1 MPALEFRRCRC
12 DRRRVRAS
20 RLLVMLM
27 SGWALVACDSGRPD
41 VRSPTAG
48 ATTTAA
54 LASAP
59 ADGSC
64 RTTPGSSR
72 ADFNGRE
79 GEFMVLLYDVDVRGR
94 SLTFDVIQY
103 LVGEDAVREHR
114 RLNPQDPF
122 GPPNDYMTVNALE
135 RIDRA
140 MVTANPRVRV
150 LGPDHVTLVAST
162 FEQLPPPERVGR
174 RPGLGLHTLT
184 FREGL
189 VTDICQVFTP

>member
-1 MPALEFRRCRC
+1 M
-12 DRRRVRAS
+12 
-20 RLLVMLM
+20 LVFGL
-27 SGWALVACDSGRPD
+27 GALVACDSGRSDDRGPTATGATATA
-41 VRSPTAG
+41 SPTDG
-48 ATTTAA
+48 LT
-54 LASAP
+54 
-59 ADGSC
+59 GSC
-64 RTTPGSSR
+64 RTTRGSSR

-79 GEFMVLLYDVDVRGR
+79 GEFVVLLYAVDVRGR

-103 LVGEDAVREHR
+103 LVGEDASREHR
-114 RLNPQDPF
+114 RQDPADPH

-135 RIDRA
+135 RIDSAR
-140 MVTANPRVRV
+140 VTAKPRVRV

-184 FREGL
+184 FQDGL